1 METEKL
7 SDIDLFSNGEQDI
20 NPSDDSLIGK
30 RIDGQWL
37 YTVAS
42 RDGLSIALKR
52 RVKYSEVFAFA
63 DKYANE
69 ILGRDS
75 LLFNPDESRSARYYR
90 DKANLLTENLQRQTS
105 SSEARI
111 RPIEVLDKEIKELDD
126 LLKSSS
132 APHRTQREKLQE
144 LYETRREF
152 EREEI
157 ARRRESEVLLHEW
170 KRGLDLPTFFSHRE
184 DTYHDF
190 ALPGERVMRIRFTHE
205 TKAEDIAG
213 VDLIYE
219 CHRPK
224 EKKARLVAV
233 QYKLPKGESPNIVI
247 TNDIQK
253 QLDRMCTVFCKN
265 ELCVE
270 PSFDGEPMNNRPY
283 TLPHCCAFFR
293 PTDRLQQ
300 FNSRLATTGYHIRR
314 CDIDRVCEFAKD
326 GKGNKVIT
334 PEISMGHGISYK
346 IFEELFNTERL
357 GSRWLTYEQLQR
369 FHQTYEVIKPF
380 EQAGIYIQE
389 APEPELA
396 TLF

>member
-7 SDIDLFSNGEQDI
+7 SDIDLFSSSEQDN
-20 NPSDDSLIGK
+20 NPSDDSLISK
-30 RIDGQWL
+30 RMDGQWL
-37 YTVAS
+37 YAVAS
-42 RDGLSIALKR
+42 REGLSIALKR
-52 RVKYSEVFAFA
+52 LVKYSEVFAFA

-75 LLFNPDESRSARYYR
+75 LLINPDESRSARYYR
-90 DKANLLTENLQRQTS
+90 DKANLLTENLQRQTG

-111 RPIEVLDKEIKELDD
+111 RPIEVLDKEIKELED
-126 LLKSSS
+126 LLKSSNAS
-132 APHRTQREKLQE
+132 HRTQRVKLQE
-144 LYETRREF
+144 LYGTRGEF
-152 EREEI
+152 EQEETT
-157 ARRRESEVLLHEW
+157 RRRESEVLLHEW
-170 KRGLDLPTFFSHRE
+170 KRGLDLSTFFSHKE
-184 DTYHDF
+184 DKYHEF

-224 EKKARLVAV
+224 EKKARLAAV
-233 QYKLPKGESPNIVI
+233 QYKLPKGDSPNIVI
-247 TNDIQK
+247 TNDIQN

-270 PSFDGEPMNNRPY
+270 PSFDDEPMNNRPY
-283 TLPHCCAFFR
+283 KLPHCCAFFR

-300 FNSRLATTGYHIRR
+300 FNSRLATSGYHIRR
-314 CDIDRVCEFAKD
+314 CDIDRVCEFTKD

-334 PEISMGHGISYK
+334 PEISMRHGISYK

-369 FHQTYEVIKPF
+369 FHQAYEVIKPF
-380 EQAGIYIQE
+380 EQAGIYIQV

-396 TLF
+396 MLF

>member
-1 METEKL
+1 L
-7 SDIDLFSNGEQDI
+7 SDIDLFSSGGQDI
-20 NPSDDSLIGK
+20 NPSDDSLMDK
-30 RIDGQWL
+30 RRDGQWSFA
-37 YTVAS
+37 VAS
-42 RDGLSIALKR
+42 REGLSTALKR
-52 RVKYSEVFAFA
+52 SVKYSEVFAFA

-69 ILGRDS
+69 ILGRDL

-90 DKANLLTENLQRQTS
+90 DKANLLTENLQRQPGS
-105 SSEARI
+105 SQARI
-111 RPIEVLDKEIKELDD
+111 RPIEVLDKEINELED

-132 APHRTQREKLQE
+132 APHTTQREKLQD
-144 LYETRREF
+144 LYDTHREF

-157 ARRRESEVLLHEW
+157 VRLREPEVLLHEW
-170 KRGLDLPTFFSHRE
+170 KRGLDLPTFFSHQE
-184 DTYHDF
+184 DQYHDF
-190 ALPGERVMRIRFTHE
+190 ALPGKRVMRIRFTHA

-219 CHRPK
+219 YHRPK

-233 QYKLPKGESPNIVI
+233 QYKLPKGDSPNIVI
-247 TNDIQK
+247 TNDIQN
-253 QLDRMCTVFCKN
+253 QLDRMCTAFCENK
-265 ELCVE
+265 LCVE
-270 PSFDGEPMNNRPY
+270 PSLDGESMNNRPY

-314 CDIDRVCEFAKD
+314 CDIDSICEYTKE
-326 GKGNKVIT
+326 GEGNKVIT
-334 PEISMGHGISYK
+334 PEISMRHGISYK

-357 GSRWLTYEQLQR
+357 GSRWLTYEQLQK
-369 FHQTYEVIKPF
+369 FHQSYEVIKPF